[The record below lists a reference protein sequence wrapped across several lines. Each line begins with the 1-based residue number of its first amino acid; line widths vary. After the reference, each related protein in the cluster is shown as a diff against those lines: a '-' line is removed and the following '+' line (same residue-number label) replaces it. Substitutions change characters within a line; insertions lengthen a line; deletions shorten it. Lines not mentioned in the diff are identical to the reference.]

1 MSAADFGTLKPDM
14 HTVIETVCIPE
25 WSKPLESGSVHSTSS
40 LDAYKENPMLVT
52 FSTNVYADITLF
64 GDIALT
70 LLKLMGHSGTI
81 PGAIPEEDV
90 PAALSRL
97 RAAVGGQVGLATPT
111 GDKSGDEDEPSVS
124 LKNRALPLIELLDA
138 AAKAKTYVTWK

>member
-1 MSAADFGTLKPDM
+1 
-14 HTVIETVCIPE
+14 
-25 WSKPLESGSVHSTSS
+25 
-40 LDAYKENPMLVT
+40 MLVT

-81 PGAIPEEDV
+81 PGAIPEEEV

-97 RAAVGGQVGLATPT
+97 RAAVDGQIAPPARDMT
-111 GDKSGDEDEPSVS
+111 GDEDEPSVS
-124 LKNRALPLIELLDA
+124 LKNRALPLIELLEA